1 MRLYKKLLYLFAA
14 SAMLASCSSD
24 DTDSGNGGPANVQK
38 LETPKNGLSVS
49 MLLLDPAE
57 FEGLRF
63 EWQPAAG
70 NVTYEL
76 AFDKSGGNFSAPVA
90 SFETAENNYTLQ
102 LEEIEA
108 LFNDNVDEAGETAAL
123 DWRVYT
129 LTETGRTPSDETRTL
144 TLTTRAEVVVETL
157 IAPEK
162 DVVLNL
168 KQLTGDVDF
177 KWSKPVWLGDD
188 KLISYTLVIDEA
200 DADFSEP
207 LLSIEVN
214 PTTEAAAA
222 TQTTVTKEKLT
233 ELYNASEAAA
243 TEDPY
248 YLQWAVYA
256 KIDQNVKISEEI
268 RTFSIIPQKK
278 IGAFA
283 EGDTLYISI
292 PESSEDGQ
300 KASFI
305 NEGYYRTDNNS
316 WHDRLDGWDDFPYYE
331 IFTRLEAGEK
341 YGFYTLSDDNEKI
354 HFFKATSA
362 DGFVETESE
371 AESYT
376 TVDDTAIYRIRF
388 KADGTNNKKIDIRK
402 VEYINLRFAWG
413 AYDNTNNYTDATL
426 NYAGKGLWTL
436 SSYHIVLRDMGSYKE
451 DRYRFVMKL
460 DGIDQ
465 VQGLS
470 KNNEGLVTGERPEES
485 EDSSYWHLQLSYTG
499 WDFWVFKYPAW
510 LCDDSNLGKWAA
522 DVNLYMNA
530 DKGHY
535 THEFVNPV
543 EVKSFADG
551 DALYIDGTGTEAG
564 QQMAYITEDSY
575 NPGIDDNSGGEAD
588 AFKDEDYKYEIF
600 TKIEGG
606 SKFYFRSEFSDALYT
621 LTDNGSKVTKIESA
635 DAAEAP
641 VSETGIYRIRF
652 NIATGSAYVASV
664 DKVAHFY
671 SWTREETEMTYE
683 GKGVWL
689 VEDLHIELQETGWSW
704 DPFDSRYKFT
714 VVINGVQQYYGRMD
728 SNGDRPDASTAA
740 SYWYVQPGVGDQW
753 ATAFKY
759 PDELCDGNDL
769 DRWYTDLR
777 LYMNVEKGHY
787 THEFFDAHE

>member
-90 SFETAENNYTLQ
+90 SFETTENNYTLQ
-102 LEEIEA
+102 LEEIQA
-108 LFNDNVDEAGETAAL
+108 LFDDNVDEAGETAAL

-162 DVVLNL
+162 DAVLNL

-177 KWSKPVWLGDD
+177 EWSKPVWLGDD

-207 LLSIEVN
+207 LLSIDVN
-214 PTTEAAAA
+214 PTSEAAAA
-222 TQTTVTKEKLT
+222 TQTTVTREKLT

-256 KIDQNVKISEEI
+256 KIDQNEMISEEI

-305 NEGYYRTDNNS
+305 NEGYYRTDNDS
-316 WHDRLDGWDDFPYYE
+316 WHDRLEKVGQNWNDFPYYE

-376 TVDDTAIYRIRF
+376 TVDDTGIYRIRF

-413 AYDNTNNYTDATL
+413 EYGANNYTDATL

-436 SSYHIVLRDMGSYKE
+436 PSYHVVFRDMGTFKE

-460 DGIDQ
+460 EGIDSP
-465 VQGLS
+465 QGLS
-470 KNNEGLVTGERPEES
+470 KNNSKTDRNDERPELG
-485 EDSSYWHLQLSYTG
+485 EDASYWHLQLSYLG

-510 LCDDSNLGKWAA
+510 LYDETNLGKWAA

-564 QQMAYITEDSY
+564 QQMAYITAESY
-575 NPGIDDNSGGEAD
+575 NPGIDNAGGEAD
-588 AFKDEDYKYEIF
+588 AFKNEDYKYEIF

-606 SKFYFRSEFSDALYT
+606 SKFYFRSQFSDALYT
-621 LTDNGSKVTKIESA
+621 LSADGTQVKKIESA

-652 NIATGSAYVASV
+652 NIATSKAYVATV
-664 DKVAHFY
+664 EKVMHFHC
-671 SWTREETEMTYE
+671 WTQKETEMTYE
-683 GKGVWL
+683 GKSVWVVNDLVLNIDRGGGVD
-689 VEDLHIELQETGWSW
+689 E
-704 DPFDSRYKFT
+704 RYKFKVT
-714 VVINGVQQYYGRMD
+714 IDGVRQYYGRMD
-728 SNGDRPDASTAA
+728 GNGNRPNASTPA
-740 SYWYVQPGVGDQW
+740 SYRYVQPAVGDQW
-753 ATAFKY
+753 ATSFKY
-759 PDELCDGNDL
+759 PDEWYDANDP
-769 DRWYTDLR
+769 DRWRADLR

-787 THEFFDAHE
+787 THEFTNAHE

>member
-49 MLLLDPAE
+49 MLLLDPDE

-63 EWQPAAG
+63 EWQPATG
-70 NVTYEL
+70 DVTYEL
-76 AFDKSGGNFSAPVA
+76 AFDKNGGSFSAPVA
-90 SFETAENNYTLQ
+90 SFETTENSYTLQ
-102 LEEIEA
+102 LEDIQA
-108 LFNDNVDEAGETAAL
+108 LFDENVNEAGETAVL

-129 LTETGRTPSDETRTL
+129 ITDTGRTPSNETRTL

-157 IAPEK
+157 IAPEN
-162 DVVLNL
+162 DAVLNL
-168 KQLTGDVDF
+168 KELTEDVDF
-177 KWSKPVWLGDD
+177 SWSEPVWLGDE
-188 KLISYTLVIDEA
+188 KQISYTLVIDQT

-207 LLSIEVN
+207 LLSIDVN
-214 PTTEAAAA
+214 PTAEAAAA
-222 TQTTVTKEKLT
+222 TQATVTQAQLA

-268 RTFSIIPQKK
+268 RTFSIIPQRK

-300 KASFI
+300 KATFI
-305 NEGYYRTDNNS
+305 NEGYYRTDNDS
-316 WHDRLDGWDDFPYYE
+316 WHDRLEKVGQNWKDFPYYE
-331 IFTRLEAGEK
+331 IFTRLEAGEQ

-376 TVDDTAIYRIRF
+376 TVEDAGIYRIRF
-388 KADGTNNKKIDIRK
+388 KADGTNKIDIRK

-413 AYDNTNNYTDATL
+413 GYDANSYTDAEM

-551 DALYIDGTGTEAG
+551 DALYIDGSGTEAG
-564 QQMAYITEDSY
+564 QQMAYITADSY
-575 NPGIDDNSGGEAD
+575 NTQIGNSGEVD
-588 AFKDEDYKYEIF
+588 KFKNEDYKYEIF
-600 TKIEGG
+600 TRIEGG
-606 SKFYFRSEFSDALYT
+606 SKFYFRSQFSDALYT
-621 LTDNGSKVTKIESA
+621 LSEDGTQVKQIEST
-635 DAAEAP
+635 DEAEAP
-641 VSETGIYRIRF
+641 ITETGIYRIRF
-652 NIATGSAYVASV
+652 NIASGNAYIASI
-664 DKVAHFY
+664 DKVSHFFC
-671 SWTREETEMTYE
+671 WTSEETEMTYE
-683 GKGVWL
+683 GKGVW
-689 VEDLHIELQETGWSW
+689 VIDDLNIKLQKADWG
-704 DPFDSRYKFT
+704 FDERYKFKF
-714 VVINGVQQYYGRMD
+714 IIDGEQQYYGRMD
-728 SNGDRPDASTAA
+728 SNGDRPNASTAA
-740 SYWYVQPGVGDQW
+740 SYRYVQPGVGDNW

-769 DRWYTDLR
+769 DRWYADLR

-787 THEFFDAHE
+787 THEFTNAHE

>member
-49 MLLLDPAE
+49 MLLLDPDE

-63 EWQPAAG
+63 EWQPATG
-70 NVTYEL
+70 DVTYEL
-76 AFDKSGGNFSAPVA
+76 AFDKNGGSFSAPVA
-90 SFETAENNYTLQ
+90 SFETTENNYTLQ
-102 LEEIEA
+102 LEEIQA
-108 LFNDNVDEAGETAAL
+108 LFDENVDEAGETAVL

-129 LTETGRTPSDETRTL
+129 LTDTGRTPSNETRTL

-157 IAPEK
+157 IAPEN
-162 DVVLNL
+162 DAVLNL
-168 KQLTGDVDF
+168 KELTEDVDF
-177 KWSKPVWLGDD
+177 SWSEPVWLGDE
-188 KLISYTLVIDEA
+188 KQISYTLVIDQA

-207 LLSIEVN
+207 LLSIDVN
-214 PTTEAAAA
+214 PTAEAAAA
-222 TQTTVTKEKLT
+222 TQTTVTQAQLA

-268 RTFSIIPQKK
+268 RTFSIIPQRK

-283 EGDTLYISI
+283 EGDTLYIGI

-300 KASFI
+300 KATFI
-305 NEGYYRTDNNS
+305 NDGYYRTDNDS
-316 WHDRLDGWDDFPYYE
+316 WHDRLEKVGQDWNDFPYYE
-331 IFTRLEAGEK
+331 IFTRLEAGEQ
-341 YGFYTLSDDNEKI
+341 YGFYTLSDDEKI

-371 AESYT
+371 EESYT
-376 TVDDTAIYRIRF
+376 TVEDTGIYRIRF
-388 KADGTNNKKIDIRK
+388 KADGTNKIDIRK

-413 AYDNTNNYTDATL
+413 GYDANSYTDAEM

-470 KNNEGLVTGERPEES
+470 KNNQDLVTDDRPGQS

-499 WDFWVFKYPAW
+499 WDHWVFKYPAW
-510 LCDDSNLGKWAA
+510 LCDETNLGKWAA

-564 QQMAYITEDSY
+564 QQMAYISGSYY
-575 NPGIDDNSGGEAD
+575 NPGIDNAGGEAD

-600 TKIEGG
+600 TKIEGN
-606 SKFYFRSEFSDALYT
+606 SKFYFRSQFSDALYT
-621 LTDNGSKVTKIESA
+621 LSAEGTQVKQIEST
-635 DAAEAP
+635 DEAEAP
-641 VSETGIYRIRF
+641 IAETGIYRIRF
-652 NIATGSAYVASV
+652 NIATGNAYIASI
-664 DKVAHFY
+664 DKVSHFFC
-671 SWTREETEMTYE
+671 WTSEETEMTYE
-683 GKGVWL
+683 GKGVW
-689 VEDLHIELQETGWSW
+689 VIDDLNIKLQKTDWG
-704 DPFDSRYKFT
+704 FDERYKFKF
-714 VVINGVQQYYGRMD
+714 IIDGEQQYYGRMD
-728 SNGDRPDASTAA
+728 SNGERPNASTAA
-740 SYWYVQPGVGDQW
+740 SYRYVQPGVGDQW

-759 PDELCDGNDL
+759 SNELCDGNDL
-769 DRWYTDLR
+769 DRWYADLR
-777 LYMNVEKGHY
+777 LYMNVEMDHY
-787 THEFFDAHE
+787 THEFTNAHE

>member
-49 MLLLDPAE
+49 MLLLDPDE

-63 EWQPAAG
+63 EWQPATG
-70 NVTYEL
+70 DVTYEL
-76 AFDKSGGNFSAPVA
+76 AFDKNGGSFSTPVA
-90 SFETAENNYTLQ
+90 SFETTENNYTLQ
-102 LEEIEA
+102 LEDIQA
-108 LFNDNVDEAGETAAL
+108 LFDENVDEAGETAVL

-129 LTETGRTPSDETRTL
+129 ITDTGRTPSNETRTL

-157 IAPEK
+157 IAPEN
-162 DVVLNL
+162 DAVLNL
-168 KQLTGDVDF
+168 KELTEDVDF
-177 KWSKPVWLGDD
+177 SWSEPVWLGDE
-188 KLISYTLVIDEA
+188 KQISYTLVIDQA

-207 LLSIEVN
+207 LLSIDVN

-222 TQTTVTKEKLT
+222 TQATVTQAQLA

-283 EGDTLYISI
+283 EGDTLYIGI

-300 KASFI
+300 KATFI
-305 NEGYYRTDNNS
+305 NEGYYRTDNDS
-316 WHDRLDGWDDFPYYE
+316 WHDRLEKVGQDWNDFPYYE
-331 IFTRLEAGEK
+331 IFTHLEAGEQ
-341 YGFYTLSDDNEKI
+341 YGFYTLSDDDEKI

-371 AESYT
+371 EESYT
-376 TVDDTAIYRIRF
+376 TVEDTGIYRIRF
-388 KADGTNNKKIDIRK
+388 KADGTNKIDIRK

-413 AYDNTNNYTDATL
+413 GYDANSYTDAEM

-564 QQMAYITEDSY
+564 QQMAYITAESY
-575 NPGIDDNSGGEAD
+575 NPGIDNAGGEVD
-588 AFKDEDYKYEIF
+588 AYKDEDYKYEIF

-606 SKFYFRSEFSDALYT
+606 SKFYFRSQFSDALYT
-621 LTDNGSKVTKIESA
+621 LSADGSQVKQIEST
-635 DAAEAP
+635 DEAEAP
-641 VSETGIYRIRF
+641 IAETGIYRIRF
-652 NIATGSAYVASV
+652 NIATGNAYIASI
-664 DKVAHFY
+664 DKVTHFHC
-671 SWTREETEMTYE
+671 WTKKETEMTYE
-683 GKGVWL
+683 GKGVWVVNDL
-689 VEDLHIELQETGWSW
+689 VLNIDRGGGVDE
-704 DPFDSRYKFT
+704 RYKFKF
-714 VVINGVQQYYGRMD
+714 IIDGEQQYYGRMD
-728 SNGDRPDASTAA
+728 SNGDRPNASTAA
-740 SYWYVQPGVGDQW
+740 SYRFVQPAVGDQW
-753 ATAFKY
+753 ATSFKY
-759 PDELCDGNDL
+759 PDEWYDANDP
-769 DRWYTDLR
+769 DRWRADLR
-777 LYMNVEKGHY
+777 LYMNVEMDHY
-787 THEFFDAHE
+787 THEFTNAHE